1 MGPSFIYVNLRH
13 SELPILVRTLQLS
26 AILIIKILSVTI
38 SVSPL
43 VQQKYNYL
51 E

>member
-1 MGPSFIYVNLRH
+1 MDLSFIHVNLGH
-13 SELPILVRTLQLS
+13 LELPILVRTLQLS
-26 AILIIKILSVTI
+26 AIIIKKILSVNI

-43 VQQKYNYL
+43 IQQQYNYL

>member
-1 MGPSFIYVNLRH
+1 MGPSFIYVNLMH

-26 AILIIKILSVTI
+26 AIIIIKILRVTI

-43 VQQKYNYL
+43 IQQQYNYL
-51 E
+51 D